1 MAAIGE
7 PVPERAGPLD
17 YDEAEWRFE
26 VRQASYAGRGA
37 REAATD
43 HAHCERCFRHA
54 HLRFA
59 ARSYAVI
66 HKVYGGNE
74 AQLSFAWHRSR
85 DHSHP
90 AHDKQGIK
98 SGSAAF
104 VETYSPLPEI
114 RDAMLATICRRSQS
128 PAALPT
134 RGQKDGRW
142 PREAPLGSAWYQA
155 GEVKRERHAPIDL
168 VAAMRAPH

>member
-59 ARSYAVI
+59 PRSYAVI

-104 VETYSPLPEI
+104 VEGLTRLCPKFATQCSRRFAGARRVRPPF
-114 RDAMLATICRRSQS
+114 RLAGRR
-128 PAALPT
+128 T
-134 RGQKDGRW
+134 
-142 PREAPLGSAWYQA
+142 A
-155 GEVKRERHAPIDL
+155 GGLARR
-168 VAAMRAPH
+168 R

>member
-1 MAAIGE
+1 M
-7 PVPERAGPLD
+7 PERAGPLD

-85 DHSHP
+85 DHSTRRTTSK
-90 AHDKQGIK
+90 A
-98 SGSAAF
+98 S
-104 VETYSPLPEI
+104 SP
-114 RDAMLATICRRSQS
+114 
-128 PAALPT
+128 
-134 RGQKDGRW
+134 
-142 PREAPLGSAWYQA
+142 
-155 GEVKRERHAPIDL
+155 EVQL
-168 VAAMRAPH
+168 S